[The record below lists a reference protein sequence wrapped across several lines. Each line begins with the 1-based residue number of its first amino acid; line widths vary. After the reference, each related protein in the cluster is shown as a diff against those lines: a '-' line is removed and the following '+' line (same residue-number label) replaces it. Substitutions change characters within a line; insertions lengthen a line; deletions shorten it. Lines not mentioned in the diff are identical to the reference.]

1 MKASKTKEKIIVGT
15 VISDKMNK
23 SVTVELSTRKRHPL
37 YRKFVSKHEKIKAHD
52 EKNEVTI
59 GDVVKIKETRPISK
73 DKCWKVV
80 EILKKA

>member
-1 MKASKTKEKIIVGT
+1 VKVSKPKEKIIVGT

-23 SVTVELSTRKRHPL
+23 SVTVELNTRKRHPL
-37 YRKFVSKHEKIKAHD
+37 YKKFVRKHVKIKAHD
-52 EKNEVTI
+52 EKNEVTL

-73 DKCWKVV
+73 DKCWKVI